1 MNKFTGWIK
10 HWYRYKTDEPYIISA
25 AIVGAL
31 ALFGSILMDR
41 KKHLYIYAIIL
52 ILIAL
57 WALFRSVTFKKNF
70 VRDFVKQHQFSEDKI
85 GLDIG
90 TGTGY
95 ALIKLAR
102 DTQLGKVYG
111 VEDKYQYTIRRLEKN
126 AVLERVKNKIELTT
140 ADINKIP
147 FEDRSI
153 DVVTAISANGNQLS
167 TPKKAIVQSISYEM
181 KRVLMPSGVMFMVNT
196 PAMIKKYAAAF
207 EKSGFEVTYMH
218 RRFERFFFIRAIVVK
233 YK

>member
-153 DVVTAISANGNQLS
+153 DVVTAISASGNQLS

>member
-1 MNKFTGWIK
+1 MNKFIGWVK

-31 ALFGSILMDR
+31 AMFGSILMDR

-52 ILIAL
+52 LLIAL

-70 VRDFVKQHQFSEDKI
+70 VRDFVKQSQFNSNQV

-102 DTQLGKVYG
+102 DTSLGKVYG

-126 AVLERVKNKIELTT
+126 ASLEGVKDKIELTT

-181 KRVLMPSGVMFMVNT
+181 KRVLRPSGVMFMVNT
-196 PAMIKKYAAAF
+196 PSMIKKYATDF

-233 YK
+233 AK

>member
-1 MNKFTGWIK
+1 MNKFTGWVK

-31 ALFGSILMDR
+31 AMFGSILMDR

-52 ILIAL
+52 VLIAL

-70 VRDFVKQHQFSEDKI
+70 VRDFIKQSHFNPNQV

-102 DTQLGKVYG
+102 DTDLEKVYG
-111 VEDKYQYTIRRLEKN
+111 VEDKYQYTVRRLEKN
-126 AVLERVKNKIELTT
+126 AVLEKVKNKIEITT

-147 FEDRSI
+147 FEDRSV
-153 DVVTAISANGNQLS
+153 DVVTAISANGNQFS
-167 TPKKAIVQSISYEM
+167 TPKKAIIQSISYEM
-181 KRVLMPSGVMFMVNT
+181 KRVLKPSGVMFMVNT
-196 PAMIKKYAAAF
+196 PAMIKKYAATF

-218 RRFERFFFIRAIVVK
+218 RRFERFFFIRSIIVK